1 MAAVK
6 IKVTYDAGKLV
17 RRLPKILKK
26 LTADS
31 ADRAKLFYRK
41 NTLKGKDIY
50 NNSFEPLRASTQKMR
65 KKGYG
70 TYKRPISHQRPLIA
84 SKKMV
89 NSIEKVK
96 KDTLRVSG
104 YGVHHNSPNKAGITR
119 EWFGVSKNV
128 LENIIDNKKIKTF
141 RKQIAR
147 AFKK

>member
-6 IKVTYDAGKLV
+6 IKVTYNAAKLV
-17 RRLPKILKK
+17 RRLPKILEK
-26 LTADS
+26 LTSDS
-31 ADRAKLFYRK
+31 VDRAKLFYRK

-50 NNSFEPLRASTQKMR
+50 DKPFEPLTARTKEMR
-65 KKGYG
+65 IKGQG

-84 SKKMV
+84 SKKMI

-119 EWFGVSKNV
+119 EWFGVSENV